1 MCGGCQGEC
10 PYGVLHTDLLR
21 AVMYHEGYENDSL
34 FRESLL
40 KVTRQDIERCSECPS
55 CSVVCRRGLDM
66 KAQIEMAQ
74 EFMIRGPERIVRG

>member
-1 MCGGCQGEC
+1 MCGGCLGEC

-34 FRESLL
+34 ARESLL
-40 KVTRQDIERCSECPS
+40 RVPMQDMERCSECPS

-66 KAQIEMAQ
+66 KAQMRLAEQILS
-74 EFMIRGPERIVRG
+74 